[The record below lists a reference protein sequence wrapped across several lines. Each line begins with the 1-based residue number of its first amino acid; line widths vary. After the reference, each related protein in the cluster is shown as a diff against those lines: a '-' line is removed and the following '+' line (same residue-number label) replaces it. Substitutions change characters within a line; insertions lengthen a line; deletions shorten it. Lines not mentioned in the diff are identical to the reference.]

1 MAPDSASSA
10 RFDNINHGQSIQ
22 IVICKNAEQRI
33 VQINVLV
40 GRISNRR
47 DTLKRIL
54 TLCLPFFLFFGC
66 TSVHNTSVRDT
77 SYRTDCRHRAL
88 ISAFTFADKGY
99 PVRIAYGQSGSYSH
113 VQAQA
118 YVEDEWK
125 FLRWNG
131 GEVWI
136 GKKDNFSVTHI
147 FTLREF
153 CGRQLMFAL
162 EQWEKRGNTTML
174 DKREWIV
181 KGFQLDKS

>member
-1 MAPDSASSA
+1 M
-10 RFDNINHGQSIQ
+10 
-22 IVICKNAEQRI
+22 
-33 VQINVLV
+33 
-40 GRISNRR
+40 
-47 DTLKRIL
+47 KRIL
-54 TLCLPFFLFFGC
+54 TLCLPVFLFFGC
-66 TSVHNTSVRDT
+66 ASVPDRAVHNISHN
-77 SYRTDCRHRAL
+77 TDCRHRAL
-88 ISAFTFADKGY
+88 ISAFTFAGQGY
-99 PVRIAYGQSGSYSH
+99 PVRIAYGKSGSYAH

-136 GKKDNFSVTHI
+136 GKKDNFAVTHT

-181 KGFQLDKS
+181 KGFQLDES